1 MRQPEA
7 GLRLCSIGHLSEG
20 ARKIATAPCARVV
33 EATTLIGDLALAARI
48 ADNRAANAQAK
59 PTSYKRDVLRHE
71 TELARANAAAARP
84 ESK

>member
-1 MRQPEA
+1 MRKTEA

-20 ARKIATAPCARVV
+20 ARIIAPAPCARVV

-48 ADNRAANAQAK
+48 ADNRAASAQAK
-59 PTSYKRDVLRHE
+59 PTSYKRGVLRHE
-71 TELARANAAAARP
+71 AELARANAAVARP